1 MGGFISSPH
10 SCSIDA
16 CGSLVRLFLGDDA
29 DKEKFTNS
37 ALISNS
43 LKCKPLIVCLDYPYE
58 AGEANFYQ
66 AGAQGKEPTL
76 SASLSP
82 AGRGNQCPLAY
93 KDLQSL

>member
-16 CGSLVRLFLGDDA
+16 CGSLVRLFLDDDA

-43 LKCKPLIVCLDYPYE
+43 LKCKRLIVCLDYPYE
-58 AGEANFYQ
+58 AGEANFCQ

-82 AGRGNQCPLAY
+82 ACRGNQCSLAY